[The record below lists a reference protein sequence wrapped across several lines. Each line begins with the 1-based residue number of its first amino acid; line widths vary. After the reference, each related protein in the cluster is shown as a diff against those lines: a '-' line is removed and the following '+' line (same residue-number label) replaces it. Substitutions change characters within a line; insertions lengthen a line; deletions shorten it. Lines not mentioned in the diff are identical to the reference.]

1 MRHVFPILP
10 LETCWNDSLKSTSA
24 FVPLSL
30 NSPRLNFSEHRLIFF
45 IDGFRRITAWCVF
58 LRRAVDHCC
67 IFTMRVFLFALV
79 ARRNLCFSFSDL
91 LAFLIEDWHSDIP
104 EMSVPTILPSF
115 APFVFITTHNTLPL
129 IPAQRRQASPPK
141 VVHFLPDIRVDYCI
155 GSPIGSYYLSSR
167 IYKRSTKN
175 PVIGTSIPFA
185 QPLLAHTHPLLGR

>member
-10 LETCWNDSLKSTSA
+10 SETCWNDSLKSTSV

-45 IDGFRRITAWCVF
+45 IDCFRRITAWCVF

-67 IFTMRVFLFALV
+67 IFTMRVCLFALV

-115 APFVFITTHNTLPL
+115 ASFVFITTHNTLPL

-155 GSPIGSYYLSSR
+155 ESPIGSLF
-167 IYKRSTKN
+167 I
-175 PVIGTSIPFA
+175 IQSI
-185 QPLLAHTHPLLGR
+185 

>member
-10 LETCWNDSLKSTSA
+10 SETCWNDSLKSTSV

-67 IFTMRVFLFALV
+67 IFTMRVCLFALV

-115 APFVFITTHNTLPL
+115 ASFVFITTHNTLPL

-155 GSPIGSYYLSSR
+155 GSPIGSSYLSSR
-167 IYKRSTKN
+167 VYKRSTKN
-175 PVIGTSIPFA
+175 PVIDTSIPFA